1 MANVTT
7 NGTSSSDLKPSSV
20 SVEDLSKQIE
30 TLRKDLSKLTS
41 SVADYGR
48 GKADDLT
55 TAARVKSAEAADE
68 LSARA
73 RDAQAQANQ
82 FITTQPGLAL
92 GIAAGAGFL
101 VGLLT
106 SRR

>member
-7 NGTSSSDLKPSSV
+7 NIPTNGKTNDV
-20 SVEDLSKQIE
+20 SVDDLSKQIS
-30 TLRKDLSKLTS
+30 TLRKDMLALTS

-48 GKADDLT
+48 AKKDELT
-55 TAARVKSAEAADE
+55 TGAMVKGSEAIDE
-68 LSARA
+68 VTARA
-73 RDAQAQANQ
+73 REAQAQANQ
-82 FITTQPGLAL
+82 FVTTQPGLAL
-92 GIAAGAGFL
+92 GLAAGAGFL

>member
-1 MANVTT
+1 MANVASTIPT
-7 NGTSSSDLKPSSV
+7 NTKSNDV
-20 SVEDLSKQIE
+20 SVDDLSKQIA
-30 TLRKDLSKLTS
+30 TLRKDLSNLTS
-41 SVADYGR
+41 SVAEYGR
-48 GKADDLT
+48 AKTDDLKT
-55 TAARVKSAEAADE
+55 GAMVKGSEAVDE
-68 LSARA
+68 VTARA
-73 RDAQAQANQ
+73 REAQAQANQ